1 MRPLDGLFGPKSRNL
16 ERALGRTAQRHALLT
31 ENLANVNVP
40 GYRRKDVDF
49 GIELE
54 KATDAQGGLE
64 RVRAKLGARPST
76 AGGEVRID
84 GNGVDLEKEVA
95 GIGESELRYELLTE
109 ITGNY
114 FSGLRN
120 VIREGR

>member
-1 MRPLDGLFGPKSRNL
+1 VRPLDGLFGPKSRNL
-16 ERALGRTAQRHALLT
+16 ERALGRTAERHALLT

-40 GYRRKDVDF
+40 GYKRKDVDF

-54 KATDAQGGLE
+54 RATGAQNGLE
-64 RVRAKLGARPST
+64 RAKARFGGHAIGGS
-76 AGGEVRID
+76 GEVRID

-95 GIGESELRYELLTE
+95 GIGESELRYELLSE
-109 ITGNY
+109 ITANY

-120 VIREGR
+120 VIRAGR

>member
-16 ERALGRTAQRHALLT
+16 ERALDRTAQRHALLT

-49 GIELE
+49 AIELE
-54 KATDAQGGLE
+54 RAGGAQSEME
-64 RVRAKLGARPST
+64 RAIARTGAR
-76 AGGEVRID
+76 AVAGGGEVRID
-84 GNGVDLEKEVA
+84 GNSVDLEREVA
-95 GIGESELRYELLTE
+95 GIGEAELRYELLSEMTA
-109 ITGNY
+109 NY
-114 FSGLRN
+114 FSGLKN